1 MDTYVILEIV
11 TEIITSIILL
21 GIFLILLLKIKK
33 PDRSKEEF
41 LIAFNSLSSVL
52 TSYKTHILDPR
63 ITALKKNHDL
73 NKQSPSNSIKVFNE
87 EKEKML
93 AEAAR
98 EIFAK
103 YINRR
108 TIQNLDEFYTRDG
121 LILFIITYFRG

>member
-1 MDTYVILEIV
+1 MNAYTILQTV
-11 TEIITSIILL
+11 SGIITSIILL
-21 GIFLILLLKIKK
+21 GIFLILLLKK

-41 LIAFNSLSSVL
+41 LISFNSLSSVL
-52 TSYKTHILDPR
+52 TSYKTHILDPK
-63 ITALKKNHDL
+63 IKTLKKDHDL
-73 NKQSPSNSIKVFNE
+73 DKSSQTNTIKLFNE
-87 EKEKML
+87 AKEKLL

-103 YINRR
+103 YINKR